1 GRMTVRRTGEGAYA
15 LTRRTISRDEYARFA
30 EATGREAALC
40 RERASLLRVISP
52 RDWRSPGFEQAG
64 SDAAVCVSWDD
75 ADAYAR
81 WLGQRNGARYRLPT
95 AGEARDFPAQT
106 GATPV
111 AEWLLDCS
119 GDCLSRAVG
128 GDSWRGGEPGPR
140 QASRGFDDVGFRL
153 VREP

>member
-1 GRMTVRRTGEGAYA
+1 MTVRRTGEGAYA
-15 LTRRTISRDEYARFA
+15 LTRRTISRDEYASFA

-52 RDWRSPGFEQAG
+52 RDWREPGFDQSG
-64 SDAAVCVSWDD
+64 GDAAVCVSWDD

-81 WLGQRNGARYRLPT
+81 WLGGRTGARYRLPT
-95 AGEARDFPAQT
+95 AGEARAFPAQV

-119 GDCLSRAVG
+119 GDCQERAVG
-128 GDSWRGGEPGPR
+128 GESWRREESGPR
-140 QASRGFDDVGFRL
+140 QTGRGYDDVGFRL